1 MEENIQR
8 LLGSYKMC
16 NISIILIPEEER
28 EKGAK
33 KKHLTMTENFSKLMT
48 DTNLQSQEAQRTP
61 SKINNKNHH
70 VEIPCSN

>member
-1 MEENIQR
+1 MKTMEENIQR

-33 KKHLTMTENFSKLMT
+33 KKHLTMTENFCKLMT
-48 DTNLQSQEAQRTP
+48 DTNLQS
-61 SKINNKNHH
+61 
-70 VEIPCSN
+70 